1 MEAKNSRLFPYL
13 VGLSAFLVAGSAAF
27 YSVFGLS
34 KLFSGAA
41 LAVVIMAGSL
51 EFAKLVTASFLYRYW
66 DEINRWMKTYLI
78 VGVVTLVIITSAG
91 IFGFLSNAYQGAT
104 VVFEKESTKL
114 LYKQDRLDQMVEDKQ
129 FLKEELEAAVA
140 ELPDNYRTAKR
151 KLREEYQPKINEI
164 NTDMME
170 LKGEIGDLKTALV
183 ETGVDVGPAIYLAR
197 VFDTDVDSVVKYFI
211 FMLIAVFDPL
221 AVVLVISYNLTLQV
235 RMRDEEQISGQS
247 TPPERKKK
255 PTPKRLG
262 LYKEGKSML
271 EKVVKETFSPD
282 AEKKSNKVIKDFVK
296 KQPNDDDRFE
306 SGSEVIEEEPGGG
319 VFVPETQQD
328 IDTDISLKGA
338 VLNPKQ
344 ERQVRKNQK
353 K

>member
-1 MEAKNSRLFPYL
+1 METKNSRLFPYL
-13 VGLSAFLVAGSAAF
+13 VGLSALLVAGSAAF

-66 DEINRWMKTYLI
+66 DEINKIMKTYLI
-78 VGVVTLVIITSAG
+78 IGVVTLVIITSAG

-129 FLKEELEAAVA
+129 FLKEELEMAVA

-151 KLREEYQPKINEI
+151 KLREDYQPKINKI
-164 NTDMME
+164 NENMMD
-170 LKGEIGDLKTALV
+170 LKAEIGDLKIALV

-211 FMLIAVFDPL
+211 FMFIAVFDPL

-247 TPPERKKK
+247 TTPEKKSK
-255 PTPKRLG
+255 PKPKRLG

-282 AEKKSNKVIKDFVK
+282 EKEEKKSDKVI
-296 KQPNDDDRFE
+296 E
-306 SGSEVIEEEPGGG
+306 EVIEEEPGGG
-319 VFVPETQQD
+319 VFIPETQKN

>member
-1 MEAKNSRLFPYL
+1 METKNSRLFPYL
-13 VGLSAFLVAGSAAF
+13 VGLAALLVAGSAAF

-41 LAVVIMAGSL
+41 IAVVIMAGSL

-66 DEINRWMKTYLI
+66 DDINRFMKTYLI
-78 VGVVTLVIITSAG
+78 IGVVTLVIITSAG

-104 VVFEKESTKL
+104 VVFEKESTAL
-114 LYKQDRLDQMVEDKQ
+114 LYKEDRLDQLSEDKK

-151 KLREEYQPKINEI
+151 KLREEYQPKINQI

-170 LKGEIGDLKTALV
+170 LKGEIGDLKIALV

-235 RMRDEEQISGQS
+235 RMRDEEVNLEKNPNS
-247 TPPERKKK
+247 EKFVRKNK
-255 PTPKRLG
+255 PKRLG
-262 LYKEGKSML
+262 LYKEGKSIV

-282 AEKKSNKVIKDFVK
+282 EEKKSNKVIKDFVK
-296 KQPNDDDRFE
+296 KAPDEDDRFK

-319 VFVPETQQD
+319 VFEPEETKRF
-328 IDTDISLKGA
+328 KGG
-338 VLNPKQ
+338 VKPK
-344 ERQVRKNQK
+344 K